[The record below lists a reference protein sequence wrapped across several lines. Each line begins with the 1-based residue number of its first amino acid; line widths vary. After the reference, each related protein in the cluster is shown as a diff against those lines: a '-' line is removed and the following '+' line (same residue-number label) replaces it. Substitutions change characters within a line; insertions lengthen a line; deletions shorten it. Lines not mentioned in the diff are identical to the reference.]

1 MVRRVSLAEVP
12 DPTTDSPLSEQT
24 KIFADLQAK
33 YFSRLTIFSH
43 GKGERVVVVNI
54 ITEI

>member
-1 MVRRVSLAEVP
+1 MYMVRRVSLAEVP

-33 YFSRLTIFSH
+33 YFSRLTIFPM
-43 GKGERVVVVNI
+43 GKEN
-54 ITEI
+54 E